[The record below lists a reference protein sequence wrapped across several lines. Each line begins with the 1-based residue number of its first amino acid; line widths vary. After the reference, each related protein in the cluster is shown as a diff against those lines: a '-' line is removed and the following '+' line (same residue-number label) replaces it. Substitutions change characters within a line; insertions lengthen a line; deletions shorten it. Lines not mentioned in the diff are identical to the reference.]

1 MRSHAKAWQSSE
13 EVSLRFS
20 VSSSPRASKAVF
32 SKAFSAKAAAAA
44 AAAASACAAASPTM
58 HVASSPWPAPAAA
71 AASPLVCQRQAVH
84 ERIASRMCEKRAQF
98 VVLPGYRKRPQGVSF
113 ELSLRWYNAKA
124 DMAYRS
130 RAHRHPAHSPHT
142 RRPPARPAP
151 AGRKGSDSLGRQ
163 QNERV
168 C

>member
-32 SKAFSAKAAAAA
+32 SKAISAKAAAAA

-84 ERIASRMCEKRAQF
+84 ERIASRMCEKRN
-98 VVLPGYRKRPQGVSF
+98 LSCYRKRRPGVSF
-113 ELSLRWYNAKA
+113 
-124 DMAYRS
+124 
-130 RAHRHPAHSPHT
+130 
-142 RRPPARPAP
+142 
-151 AGRKGSDSLGRQ
+151 
-163 QNERV
+163 
-168 C
+168 

>member
-32 SKAFSAKAAAAA
+32 SKAISAKAAAAA

-98 VVLPGYRKRPQGVSF
+98 VVLS
-113 ELSLRWYNAKA
+113 EEA
-124 DMAYRS
+124 
-130 RAHRHPAHSPHT
+130 
-142 RRPPARPAP
+142 
-151 AGRKGSDSLGRQ
+151 AG
-163 QNERV
+163 
-168 C
+168 CFF